1 MKNYNDKIIYRKQNS
16 LETAVTNFINVF
28 VFIILFF
35 LNPGHKYSE
44 IQESCLQKKNLA
56 HEFPENPVAN
66 IDLLLSESARVWEG
80 EEGRTKA
87 IDDKSKIL
95 LTVSSILIAGTFT
108 LSRYIDHG
116 WILLLSMFFP
126 LNSVFLV
133 LIYFRINNMPVV
145 NLKDI
150 DWNGCE
156 NDIKVALAHQYIDCA
171 NYLSPRN
178 DYRAGIYRT
187 ASRSILIAAF
197 FFIFV
202 FAIAIFSRSEDTKI
216 QKIIPKNTELV
227 RYFRGSQGSFNSS
240 SPHGNPDPLKP

>member
-1 MKNYNDKIIYRKQNS
+1 MKNYNDKIIYRKQRQ
-16 LETAVTNFINVF
+16 LETVATIFINGF

-44 IQESCLQKKNLA
+44 IQKSCLENKNLA

-80 EEGRTKA
+80 EEGRTKS

-108 LSRYIDHG
+108 LSRYIDHS
-116 WILLLSMFFP
+116 WILLFSMFFP
-126 LNSVFLV
+126 LISVFLI
-133 LIYFRINNMPVV
+133 LIYFKIHNIPVI
-145 NLKDI
+145 NLKDV
-150 DWNGCE
+150 DWNSCE
-156 NDIKVALAHQYIDCA
+156 NDLKVALAHQYIDCA

-202 FAIAIFSRSEDTKI
+202 FAIAIFCRSEDTELH
-216 QKIIPKNTELV
+216 KIIPKNTELV
-227 RYFRGSQGSFNSS
+227 RDFRDPEGSCNSS
-240 SPHGNPDPLKP
+240 SPRGQS